1 MPYHHK
7 IRFRIFLSYPLLGF
21 LLSLFMITFLIL
33 AFDSLEKQVM
43 GAYLAEEL
51 DHFIQVTDRSPALS
65 MQQSKNWTVYKV
77 EDGKVP
83 NEISFLS
90 TYSEGI
96 HDVEHNQHS
105 YDVVIKRH
113 GKNHYYIVYDDTG
126 FEILEYNLT
135 TYLIAAVI
143 IILWLATWYGL
154 WLSKKVIEPIATL
167 ARRIKTLNPE
177 NSTEYLSK
185 DYTND
190 EVGMLALEF
199 DAYKERLQALIQRER
214 EFTANASHELRTPL
228 AIIMAASEGLLLR
241 SDLPDEIRP
250 RIERI
255 QRSAIEMKER
265 LATLLGLARSPVS
278 TNETTDK
285 IELTTIIDQ
294 LIEDHRGLLN
304 KQVKIIKQVNGPSG
318 INASPPIISMLM
330 GNLIRNAF
338 IYTSQ
343 GSVTIFLDEHA
354 FAVTDTGQGI
364 DKDEI
369 ARVFERG
376 YRGTSSQGSGLGLA
390 ISKRICE
397 YYGWQLKVDSVKGKG
412 TQVQWL
418 FDSSSIT

>member
-1 MPYHHK
+1 MPYRHK

-21 LLSLFMITFLIL
+21 LLSLFMITFLVL
-33 AFDSLEKQVM
+33 AVDSLERQVM
-43 GAYLAEEL
+43 GAYLVEEL
-51 DHFIQVTDRSPALS
+51 DHFIQVTDRNPALL

-77 EDGKVP
+77 EDGKMP

-113 GKNHYYIVYDDTG
+113 GKKYYYMVYDDTG
-126 FEILEYNLT
+126 FETLEYNLI

-154 WLSKKVIEPIATL
+154 WLSKKVIEPIAAL

-177 NSTEYLSK
+177 NSIEYLSK
-185 DYTND
+185 DYIND

-214 EFTANASHELRTPL
+214 EFTGNASHELRTPL

-241 SDLPDEIRP
+241 SDLPEEIRP

-294 LIEDHRGLLN
+294 LIEDHRSLLN
-304 KQVKIIKQVNGPSG
+304 KQVKVIKKVNGPSR

-343 GSVTIFLDEHA
+343 GSVTISLDEHA
-354 FAVTDTGQGI
+354 FVVTDTGRGI

-369 ARVFERG
+369 DRIFERG
-376 YRGTSSQGSGLGLA
+376 YRGTSSQGNGLGLA

-397 YYGWQLKVDSVKGKG
+397 YYDWQLKIDSVKGKG

-418 FDSSSIT
+418 FGSSSIT

>member
-369 ARVFERG
+369 DRIFERG

>member
-7 IRFRIFLSYPLLGF
+7 IRSRIFLSYPLLGL

-33 AFDSLEKQVM
+33 AFESLERQVM
-43 GAYLAEEL
+43 GAYLVEEL
-51 DHFIQVTDRSPALS
+51 EHFIQMADRNPALS
-65 MQQSKNWTVYKV
+65 IQQSKNWTAYKV
-77 EDGKVP
+77 EDGKLP
-83 NEISFLS
+83 DEISFLS
-90 TYSEGI
+90 TYPEGI
-96 HDVEHNQHS
+96 HDVEHGQHV
-105 YDVVIKRH
+105 YDVVIKAH
-113 GKNHYYIVYDDTG
+113 NQAHYYIVYDDTG
-126 FEILEYNLT
+126 FETLEYNLI
-135 TYLIAAVI
+135 TYLVAAVF

-177 NSTEYLSK
+177 NSTEYLSE

-199 DAYKERLQALIQRER
+199 DAYKERLQALVQRER
-214 EFTANASHELRTPL
+214 EFTGNASHELRTPL

-241 SDLPDEIRP
+241 DLPDDIRP

-265 LATLLGLARSPVS
+265 LATLLRLARSPVS
-278 TNETTDK
+278 TSEATDK
-285 IELTTIIDQ
+285 IELTAIIDR
-294 LIEDHRGLLN
+294 LIEDHRSLLD
-304 KQVKIIKQVNGPSG
+304 KQVQVIKRVNGPPS

-343 GSVTIFLDEHA
+343 GTVTISLDEHA

-364 DKDEI
+364 DTDEI
-369 ARVFERG
+369 DRIFERG
-376 YRGTSSQGSGLGLA
+376 YRGASSQGSGLGLA

-397 YYGWQLKVDSVKGKG
+397 YYGWQLKIDSVKDQG

-418 FDSSSIT
+418 FNSSSIS